1 MGDKSTDLYH
11 RGQARFDFNFNVTIN
26 EDQIK
31 LYPCGYKHVKYDNSS
46 TKWVLKIKFEGEK

>member
-11 RGQARFDFNFNVTIN
+11 RGQARFDLSFNVNIN

-31 LYPCGYKHVKYDNSS
+31 LCLCCYKHVKYDNSS
-46 TKWVLKIKFEGEK
+46 TKWVLKLKFEGEK

>member
-11 RGQARFDFNFNVTIN
+11 RGQASFDFNFNVTIN

-31 LYPCGYKHVKYDNSS
+31 LYPCGYKHVTYDNSS

>member
-11 RGQARFDFNFNVTIN
+11 RGQARFDFNFNVNIN

-31 LYPCGYKHVKYDNSS
+31 LCLCCYKHVKYDNSS